1 MFGYVTANVKDLN
14 PEELK
19 TYRGLYCGLCRT
31 LKERHGGLSRVS
43 LTYDMTFLILVL
55 SSLYGCADTVGE
67 ERCAVHPGKKHTYIV
82 NEFSGY
88 AADMNMALF
97 YNKLLDDWKDDK
109 SLKAK
114 VASVMFKSGYERLR
128 SRYPRQC
135 GVMEECLRALDETER
150 RGIMNA
156 DLPAGIFGRL
166 LSEIF
171 IYKEDEYSPALRKA
185 ASELGRFIY
194 VMDAWDDLKDDIE
207 KERYNPLTFLSPESV
222 EPSLMMLMASCAET
236 LFTLPINK
244 NRRIIENIVY
254 SGVWLRY
261 AAKKSRES
269 GKKKSAN
276 N

>member
-1 MFGYVTANVKDLN
+1 MFGYVTANVKTL
-14 PEELK
+14 EEKDLK

-31 LKERHGGLSRVS
+31 LKERHGSISRVS

-55 SSLYGCADTVGE
+55 SSLYNAEDKTGE

-88 AADMNMALF
+88 AADMNIALF
-97 YNKLLDDWKDDK
+97 YNKLIDDWNDDR

-114 VASVMFKSGYERLR
+114 AAAALFKERFASIEKQ
-128 SRYPRQC
+128 YPRQC
-135 GVMEECLRALDETER
+135 SVMRDCLEGLNAVEKK
-150 RGIMNA
+150 GIMNI
-156 DLPAGIFGRL
+156 DIPANIFGRL

-185 ASELGRFIY
+185 TSELGRFIY

-261 AAKKSRES
+261 AAKKNRES
-269 GKKKSAN
+269 GKQKNAN